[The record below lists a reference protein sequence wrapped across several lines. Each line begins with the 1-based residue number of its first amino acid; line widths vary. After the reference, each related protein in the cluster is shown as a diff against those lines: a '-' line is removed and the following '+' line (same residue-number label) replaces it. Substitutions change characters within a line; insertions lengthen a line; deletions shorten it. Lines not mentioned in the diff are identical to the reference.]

1 MKKILFF
8 ISAASLALSSCT
20 REVWQEVPVADGDGN
35 TLRLGVRCLTR
46 DAVKSATETGLDQY
60 NENSVYHIDWF
71 IYNENSESAEAV
83 SHARITYTGEENG
96 FIVPVDETTARE
108 YLESISLDDLV
119 DEGKLAAGGKGYVF
133 VIANLPD
140 PYTHGEDGIT
150 ADGGTFATSMADL
163 KALAVDAS
171 FVTTP
176 TDGNFN
182 INGYV
187 NTDNHFVMVSSA
199 AEEFTLQEK
208 TPSQVIAPLKRIAS
222 KIQLKVNIIDE
233 VVETNTTTGKKIK
246 RWESKPEKVQ
256 IYMLN
261 TIRHATLDGQ
271 VRSYEDADAETDS
284 KTGWFFNSPRYALN
298 ATFDDNGKV
307 TAQGTSAGTVF
318 NTGEY
323 SLVGTPFQKG
333 MSSYERSR
341 MKDEEGNELWYALDG
356 DGKKIVLTDENGEQ
370 YWQTTTEDTG
380 DENQAWEWTNVVK
393 PADLTPVKSVP
404 FYSYPLTWNT
414 ADAHAPF
421 IKIILPWQ
429 GYAIADDGV
438 TETPDAKET
447 EFYYKLTLP
456 NFQYG
461 GSDSGYELRGNY
473 CYNIS
478 LDLSVLGSGADDVP
492 VDVFGNYYVVDW
504 SKDPAGMGGDLDSGR
519 YLEVPQ
525 DSYSMYGNE
534 LEISLKSSHEITFES
549 VTTSYPVYNTSFTD
563 HVTGSGTNR
572 HGYLEDYNTTTD
584 TGYDFI
590 LTATDRNTVKLYH
603 VPETDLSKLKPKDV
617 APITY
622 TFYIKQVGTTG
633 DELKSQLIT
642 VTQYPQLYIKTETS
656 NKYIYIN
663 GTSNRFTNNNYKTVY
678 ETGFSSS
685 DYRLGTIRSYNYSVP
700 DNNNENIYTVCV
712 TVLDNENW
720 TIGDPRVKTGV
731 EYSNLKGTYTSG
743 ESLKNYKKVNQ
754 TSSGFIAPVLKIAS
768 SFGASFSDNSGSG
781 RISYDYA
788 NRRCAAYQEN
798 GYPAGRWRIP
808 TDAEIRFIIQLS
820 DLSLIPSLFKGNYW
834 AGSGKPISDSGEYI
848 ENPGQNYSVRCVYD
862 SWYWGDAPIDSYK
875 EAWSSWQS
883 E

>member
-298 ATFDDNGKV
+298 ATFDDYGKV

-356 DGKKIVLTDENGEQ
+356 DGKKIVLTDERR
-370 YWQTTTEDTG
+370 T
-380 DENQAWEWTNVVK
+380 
-393 PADLTPVKSVP
+393 
-404 FYSYPLTWNT
+404 
-414 ADAHAPF
+414 
-421 IKIILPWQ
+421 IL
-429 GYAIADDGV
+429 ADDNRGYRRRKSGLGV
-438 TETPDAKET
+438 DQCGQTR
-447 EFYYKLTLP
+447 
-456 NFQYG
+456 
-461 GSDSGYELRGNY
+461 GSHPGEERPVLF
-473 CYNIS
+473 
-478 LDLSVLGSGADDVP
+478 LSA
-492 VDVFGNYYVVDW
+492 
-504 SKDPAGMGGDLDSGR
+504 
-519 YLEVPQ
+519 YLEHGRCPRSVYQ
-525 DSYSMYGNE
+525 D
-534 LEISLKSSHEITFES
+534 HP
-549 VTTSYPVYNTSFTD
+549 PV
-563 HVTGSGTNR
+563 
-572 HGYLEDYNTTTD
+572 
-584 TGYDFI
+584 
-590 LTATDRNTVKLYH
+590 
-603 VPETDLSKLKPKDV
+603 
-617 APITY
+617 
-622 TFYIKQVGTTG
+622 
-633 DELKSQLIT
+633 
-642 VTQYPQLYIKTETS
+642 
-656 NKYIYIN
+656 
-663 GTSNRFTNNNYKTVY
+663 
-678 ETGFSSS
+678 
-685 DYRLGTIRSYNYSVP
+685 
-700 DNNNENIYTVCV
+700 
-712 TVLDNENW
+712 
-720 TIGDPRVKTGV
+720 
-731 EYSNLKGTYTSG
+731 
-743 ESLKNYKKVNQ
+743 
-754 TSSGFIAPVLKIAS
+754 
-768 SFGASFSDNSGSG
+768 
-781 RISYDYA
+781 
-788 NRRCAAYQEN
+788 
-798 GYPAGRWRIP
+798 AGLCHCR
-808 TDAEIRFIIQLS
+808 
-820 DLSLIPSLFKGNYW
+820 
-834 AGSGKPISDSGEYI
+834 
-848 ENPGQNYSVRCVYD
+848 
-862 SWYWGDAPIDSYK
+862 
-875 EAWSSWQS
+875 
-883 E
+883 